1 MDDFFNPVPATENEA
16 VAEAPQAVADPAAE
30 FLGGDVAAVADIN
43 EAPEMLTVDS
53 ESPVDLAGEFE
64 SVPAAEVM
72 EEDAMRGMLS
82 SGATD
87 IPETRTDP
95 SQLVNSMNAA
105 DERIAQLN
113 SESESVR
120 KWREDNEKRIQETDA
135 KETSDLEEWKSTAK
149 SQIEEFYKTYG
160 AENEK
165 RKNQNRI
172 STASQPP
179 SLDDPKKAWQQIGDF
194 IDFNASRQAKETD
207 KDRMKSLLFKL
218 KTNPP
223 VKAL

>member
-1 MDDFFNPVPATENEA
+1 MDDFFNAAPENQA
-16 VAEAPQAVADPAAE
+16 PVAEAPQVADPAAD
-30 FLGGDVAAVADIN
+30 FLGEDVAAVADIN
-43 EAPEMLTVDS
+43 EAPEELTVDS

-64 SVPAAEVM
+64 SIPAAAEVM

-87 IPETRTDP
+87 IPETRMDP

-120 KWREDNEKRIQETDA
+120 KWREDNEKRIVETDA

-172 STASQPP
+172 STASKPP
-179 SLDDPKKAWQQIGDF
+179 SLDDPKIAWQQIGDF

-218 KTNPP
+218 KTSPP
-223 VKAL
+223 VKAV

>member
-1 MDDFFNPVPATENEA
+1 
-16 VAEAPQAVADPAAE
+16 
-30 FLGGDVAAVADIN
+30 
-43 EAPEMLTVDS
+43 
-53 ESPVDLAGEFE
+53 
-64 SVPAAEVM
+64 M

-87 IPETRTDP
+87 LPDSRTDP
-95 SQLVNSMNAA
+95 SQFVNSMNVA

-120 KWREDNEKRIQETDA
+120 KWREEKAKRIVETDA
-135 KETSDLEEWKSTAK
+135 KEVSDIDEWKSTAK

-165 RKNQNRI
+165 RKNQNRL

-207 KDRMKSLLFKL
+207 KDRMKSLLFRL

-223 VKAL
+223 VKAV